1 MTPVLSVITPVYNA
15 AKTMEK
21 SLQSIRCSHPEKVE
35 LVFVDDGSTDRTS
48 DLLASFIEKTPF
60 RCQHIR
66 QENQGVAAA
75 RNTALNHAEGE
86 YLIFLDAD
94 DRFSEGAIDLI
105 LKEIGS
111 DVDIV
116 GWDWQTVY
124 DGKIRHFRQA
134 DYSDAEGAL
143 RNLMGGTMKWNLWLF
158 AVRRRMVVDNDFRF
172 LPGADMGEDMG
183 LMLRAFACS
192 KRVRQIH
199 NELYE
204 YFAPGTDSISRQL
217 DDKRRKEVT
226 ANLSL
231 AESFLKS
238 SPYAELCKTYLPY
251 LKLYI
256 KRPLL
261 IGNCRDNYDLWYEW
275 FPESNAFARKNREL
289 PIHTRLL
296 QWAASKRLWGLV
308 RLYNWLFELLTGN

>member
-21 SLQSIRCSHPEKVE
+21 SLQSIRCSRPEKVE
-35 LVFVDDGSTDRTS
+35 IVFVDDGSTDGT
-48 DLLASFIEKTPF
+48 DGLLASFIEKTPF
-60 RCQHIR
+60 RCRHIR
-66 QENQGVAAA
+66 QENRGVAAA
-75 RNTALNHAEGE
+75 RNTALDHAEGE
-86 YLIFLDAD
+86 YLVFLDAD
-94 DRFSEGAIDLI
+94 DRFPEGAIDII
-105 LKEIGS
+105 LKETDS
-111 DVDIV
+111 EVDIL

-124 DGKIRHFRQA
+124 DGRIRHFRQA

-158 AVRRRMVVDNDFRF
+158 AVRRRMVVDNDLRF

-231 AESFLKS
+231 AESFLES
-238 SPYAELCKTYLPY
+238 SSYAGLCRTCLPY

-261 IGNCRDNYDLWYEW
+261 IGKSKENYDLWYDW
-275 FPESNAFARKNREL
+275 FPESNAFACKNKAL
-289 PIHTRLL
+289 PFHTRFL
-296 QWAASKRLWGLV
+296 QWAASRRLWGLV
-308 RLYNWLFELLTGN
+308 KFYNYLFDRITR